1 MLSGCHRAGRY
12 AAVNVLPRKAE
23 VALRRL
29 AEQREHERSEPLEY
43 IVAVVVTQPRSIKS
57 TVCSAFFEKTKSDHV
72 YFGNAIGLR
81 SRDRYSGC
89 AGCLVATFIFRHLSL
104 MKGLHASLS
113 LTCESRE

>member
-1 MLSGCHRAGRY
+1 MLSGCHRVGRY
-12 AAVNVLPRKAE
+12 AAVNVLPRKVE
-23 VALRRL
+23 VALGRL
-29 AEQREHERSEPLEY
+29 AAQSEHERRGPLKY
-43 IVAVVVTQPRSIKS
+43 IVAVVVTQRRSIKS
-57 TVCSAFFEKTKSDHV
+57 TVCATFFEKTKSGHV